1 MLKLNIEN
9 QILWFFIAIKFVLA
23 YVLVNSAYELQR
35 DEFLHIDLGR
45 HLAWGYTSVPPFTG
59 LISYLIITLGSS
71 VFWVKF
77 FPALFGALTTWVV
90 WMLVRHLKGGLFA
103 MFLALTAVTL
113 SVVMRINILY
123 QPNSFDIL
131 SWTLVYFSLIKY
143 LDARNRW
150 WIWSTGLLFAI
161 GFLNKYNIVF
171 LLAGLIPGLLLTKSR
186 LIFLKKDLYLA
197 AALALILISPNLL
210 WQYQNHFPVVHHMKE
225 LAETQLIN
233 VDRLEF
239 VKEQLLFFIGALFVL
254 IAALCSFI
262 SYPPFRQFRFLFF
275 SFFITVVIFIYFR
288 AKGYYAI
295 GLYPVLLAFG
305 SIYIEH
311 LTKERWKLYLRPV
324 AMLVPVLLFI
334 PVVKRSFPI
343 YPPAELEL
351 EALRSGKMHSWED
364 GKQHALEQDFA
375 DMLGWKELAH
385 KVEIAYATVPD
396 KRHTL
401 ILCDNYGQAGAINFY
416 CRIKGLNVGSFNADY
431 LYWMNL
437 NQSISTIISVKVQT
451 VPSELL
457 VNEKK
462 LFRDIIPFGSIENKY
477 AREYGTAIFVLS
489 SPRYPVN
496 TTLENYRQGL
506 LKADSF

>member
-1 MLKLNIEN
+1 M
-9 QILWFFIAIKFVLA
+9 V
-23 YVLVNSAYELQR
+23 
-35 DEFLHIDLGR
+35 DLEYR
-45 HLAWGYTSVPPFTG
+45 
-59 LISYLIITLGSS
+59 
-71 VFWVKF
+71 
-77 FPALFGALTTWVV
+77 
-90 WMLVRHLKGGLFA
+90 
-103 MFLALTAVTL
+103 
-113 SVVMRINILY
+113 
-123 QPNSFDIL
+123 
-131 SWTLVYFSLIKY
+131 
-143 LDARNRW
+143 
-150 WIWSTGLLFAI
+150 ST
-161 GFLNKYNIVF
+161 IVF

>member
-1 MLKLNIEN
+1 MLKLNIEK
-9 QILWFFIAIKFVLA
+9 QILWFFIALKFVLA
-23 YVLVNSAYELQR
+23 YQLVNSAYELQR

-59 LISYLIITLGSS
+59 LISYLIIALGSS
-71 VFWVKF
+71 VIWVKF

-113 SVVMRINILY
+113 SVITRINILY

-131 SWTLVYFSLIKY
+131 SWTLVYFILIKY
-143 LDARNRW
+143 LDTGKRL
-150 WIWSTGLLFAI
+150 WIWSAGLLFAI

-171 LLAGLIPGLLLTKSR
+171 LLAGLIPGLLLTKNR
-186 LIFLKKDLYLA
+186 LIFHKRDLYLA
-197 AALALILISPNLL
+197 TAFALILISPNLL

-239 VKEQLLFFIGALFVL
+239 VKEQFLFFIGALFVL
-254 IAALCSFI
+254 IAALVSFI

-275 SFFITVVIFIYFR
+275 SFFITLIIFIYFR

-295 GLYPVLLAFG
+295 GLYPVLFAFG
-305 SIYIEH
+305 SVYIEH
-311 LTKERWKLYLRPV
+311 LTKGGWKLYLRPV
-324 AMLVPVLLFI
+324 AILIPILLFI
-334 PVVKRSFPI
+334 PIVKRSFPI
-343 YPPAELEL
+343 YSPEGLEL
-351 EALRSGKMHSWED
+351 QAEQSGKMHTWED

-385 KVEIAYATVPD
+385 KIDIAYANVPD
-396 KRHTL
+396 KSHTL

-416 CRIKGLNVGSFNADY
+416 SKTKGLRVASFNADY
-431 LYWMNL
+431 AFWMDL
-437 NQSISTIISVKVQT
+437 NKPVSTIISVKVQT
-451 VPSELL
+451 VASDLL
-457 VNEKK
+457 ANEKQ
-462 LFRDIIPFGSIENKY
+462 LFKNIKPAGTIENKY
-477 AREYGTAIFVLS
+477 ARELGTSIYVLS

-496 TTLENYRQGL
+496 TALKNYRDNL
-506 LKADSF
+506 LKANGF